1 MHQIQEF
8 TSYYESEK
16 FEEKNDMVDTV
27 KNLNEIEADC
37 VKCETIV
44 HRLKNLIK
52 ITVSKRYLRKRIA
65 VKTADFLFRL
75 KFVSSYQR
83 YEMFITKR
91 SENNPINLTDDA
103 AYLIKELGQALKEAL
118 TEVVIRKPRD
128 PIEFIA
134 LFLQRVFETREY
146 ERQAKE
152 DFQREKEI
160 ERELAEKRA
169 NALRLGNE
177 RKMIEAENLA
187 KEARARAEKA
197 AEEAAKIEAERMA
210 LIQNL
215 DGVEVSARDV
225 DPKVSE
231 ETELEESAPQEEE
244 DGNPET
250 GETLPET
257 PLNDEAPPEEEIA
270 DATLPENDAETE
282 ENAESVVDNE
292 DHGEN
297 EEADQTE

>member
-1 MHQIQEF
+1 M
-8 TSYYESEK
+8 ES
-16 FEEKNDMVDTV
+16 T
-27 KNLNEIEADC
+27 
-37 VKCETIV
+37 
-44 HRLKNLIK
+44 
-52 ITVSKRYLRKRIA
+52 RKSAQSATKGR
-65 VKTADFLFRL
+65 

-83 YEMFITKR
+83 YEMFTTKR
-91 SENNPINLTDDA
+91 SENNPIKLTDDA

-134 LFLQRVFETREY
+134 RFLQRVFETREY
-146 ERQAKE
+146 ERQAEE

-187 KEARARAEKA
+187 KEAKARAEKA
-197 AEEAAKIEAERMA
+197 AEEAAKIEAERIA

-215 DGVEVSARDV
+215 DGVQVPVKDVDPKASEEPELEESVPQEEDDENPETGETPPETPLNDEAIADAILDGVEVPARDV
-225 DPKVSE
+225 DPKASE
-231 ETELEESAPQEEE
+231 EPELEESAPQEEE

-250 GETLPET
+250 GAILPET
-257 PLNDEAPPEEEIA
+257 PLNDEEIA

-282 ENAESVVDNE
+282 ENAESAVDNE
-292 DHGEN
+292 DNGDN
-297 EEADQTE
+297 EDADQIE